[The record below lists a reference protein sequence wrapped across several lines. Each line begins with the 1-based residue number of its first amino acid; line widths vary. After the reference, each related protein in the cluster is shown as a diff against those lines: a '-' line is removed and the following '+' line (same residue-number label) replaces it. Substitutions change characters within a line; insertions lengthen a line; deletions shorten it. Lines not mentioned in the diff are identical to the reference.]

1 MKYEI
6 IRERIKYIRKELHI
20 MSQKK
25 QRLLKEKKQLNQEL
39 KVKRCFMC
47 KNCKLGNGD
56 PYCDKLGVKLDIS
69 DIYEKCMFI

>member
-6 IRERIKYIRKELHI
+6 MRERIKDIRKELHI

-39 KVKRCFMC
+39 KVKRCFKCSYC
-47 KNCKLGNGD
+47 KIGCDN
-56 PYCDKLGVKLDIS
+56 PYCSKLGVKVDID
-69 DIYEKCMFI
+69 DIYEKCLFI